1 MDDKHNKQPEPAHAA
16 SEVDDDKWFPEPFSG
31 ATFLYAVII
40 VVTMALA
47 FILF

>member
-1 MDDKHNKQPEPAHAA
+1 MDDKHNELPEAAHAA
-16 SEVDDDKWFPEPFSG
+16 SEVDDKWFPEPFSG
-31 ATFLYAVII
+31 ATFLYVAII